1 MAEKPPPALNE
12 MPAAPQPEP
21 SISRQL
27 SAMVFVRDPDSE
39 GVIRR
44 ALSDVG
50 VRNVEVINGTVVRA
64 VAELARKPSPRLLFV
79 DVSGV
84 DDPTSKLI
92 ELSEVCE
99 PGTDVIVI
107 GETNDIALY
116 RQIKL
121 TGIAEYFF
129 KPLVSTLIVSA
140 CETALSGKSG
150 QTGPRL
156 GKLVYTMSLGGGAGA
171 TTMAVN
177 TAWHLA
183 ERLQRQVV
191 LVDLNIADGDVALQL
206 NVQPTGALAEA
217 LEHPERIDDLFL
229 QRAVIRVT
237 ERLHVLATLQP
248 LSGALVP
255 DEKTVFLLLQIL
267 LRRYRYVIVDLPSA
281 LALRLSGPLHLPS
294 TLILVS
300 NASLVAARDLR
311 RWQELLGPNTPERS
325 SLHVLNKARGDGG
338 LSVPDF
344 ITAAKQQPDVVIPYD
359 RELGKASSLGIAEMQ
374 KCAAFQRALR
384 PLLRRLTGEQA
395 SEAPSL
401 LSRIL
406 S

>member
-1 MAEKPPPALNE
+1 MVDNPTPEKMQATPQTAPP
-12 MPAAPQPEP
+12 
-21 SISRQL
+21 SSRPL
-27 SAMVFVRDPDSE
+27 DAMVFVKDPDSE

-44 ALSDVG
+44 ALGDVG
-50 VRNVEVINGTVVRA
+50 VRNVEVINGSIA
-64 VAELARKPSPRLLFV
+64 KAAAELSRRRSPRLLFV
-79 DVSGV
+79 DVSGI
-84 DDPTSKLI
+84 DDPASELI

-121 TGIAEYFF
+121 TGIAEYFY

-140 CETALSGKSG
+140 CETALRGKPG
-150 QTGPRL
+150 QAGPRL

-171 TTMAVN
+171 TTLAVN

-229 QRAVIRVT
+229 QRAMIKVT
-237 ERLHVLATLQP
+237 DRLHVLATLQP
-248 LSGALVP
+248 LSGALIP
-255 DEKTVFLLLQIL
+255 DEKTVFLLLQTL
-267 LRRYRYVIVDLPSA
+267 LRRYRYVIVDMPST
-281 LALRLSGPLHLPS
+281 LAVRLSGPLHLPS

-325 SLHVLNKARGDGG
+325 LLHVLNKARGDGG
-338 LSVPDF
+338 LSLSDF
-344 ITAAKQQPDVVIPYD
+344 VAAAKQQPDVVIPYD
-359 RELGKASSLGIAEMQ
+359 RELGRASSLGITEMQ
-374 KCAAFQRALR
+374 KCSSFQRCLR
-384 PLLRRLTGEQA
+384 PLLRRLTGEQD
-395 SEAPSL
+395 SEAPSF